1 MSSVN
6 KVILLGRL
14 GADPESRD
22 VGANT
27 VCSFSLATNWKGG
40 DGEKKE
46 RTEWHRCQA
55 WGRTGEVIQQY
66 CRKGGQVCVEG
77 RLQTRS
83 WEDRDGNKRYTT
95 EVVVLQVYLIGGGGQ
110 QQDRAPVPCDDEIPF

>member
-1 MSSVN
+1 MSEPIRYAHSVWQRTG
-6 KVILLGRL
+6 KEVT
-14 GADPESRD
+14 A
-22 VGANT
+22 
-27 VCSFSLATNWKGG
+27 
-40 DGEKKE
+40 KKE